1 MKSVTLAC
9 PISNC
14 VDVMVHLCAL
24 KFEKLQVLNIS
35 DTNAGDSCLQIL
47 GMYCKDLRYSH

>member
-1 MKSVTLAC
+1 MRLVV
-9 PISNC
+9 PISHC
-14 VDVMVHLCAL
+14 VDVLVHLCAL

-47 GMYCKDLRYSH
+47 GMYCKDLRYS